1 MNIESINTPK
11 NAVIIITLGLTL
23 LFFILR
29 FSGCDSRVGLGLS
42 SRNSDNRWT
51 YSYSSLTG
59 SVSAGFV
66 ARNDNSQII
75 YESNLQ
81 EGNVE
86 FELHDNAGNLLA
98 TFSGNNTTDTL
109 DGFFRKGEKY
119 RVHAKVKR
127 AKKGNFVVK
136 ME

>member
-29 FSGCDSRVGLGLS
+29 FSGCDSRAGIGLTS
-42 SRNSDNRWT
+42 SNVNNRWT
-51 YSYSSLTG
+51 YKYNFLTG

-66 ARNDNSQII
+66 AGNDNSQII
-75 YESNLQ
+75 YRSNLQ
-81 EGNVE
+81 EGNIE
-86 FELHDNAGNLLA
+86 FELYDNSGNLLT
-98 TFSGNNTTDTL
+98 TFSGNNTADTL
-109 DGFFRKGEKY
+109 DGFFREGEKY
-119 RVHAKVKR
+119 RVRARVKG
-127 AKKGNFVVK
+127 AKKGNFFLK